1 MHKTW
6 LGASLDLALFGMEM
20 QRVIALRLLTLA
32 GGGAAAQREANRMV
46 AEKGAAFAEAAMTLA
61 MGGSHKKVARR
72 YRTHVRANARRLSRR
87 RRKR

>member
-1 MHKTW
+1 MSRTW
-6 LGASLDLALFGMEM
+6 FGASLDLAMFGLEM
-20 QRVIALRLLTLA
+20 QRVIALRMLTLA

-46 AEKGAAFAEAAMTLA
+46 IEKAAAFAEAAATLA
-61 MGGSHKKVARR
+61 TGGSRKKVVRR